1 VVPSETTGPDGP
13 DDAEADTDSDGPDGP
28 DEPEESD
35 ESDDRSDFY
44 RSIAR
49 SKHAQLT
56 FDGELRCTHCGQVFE
71 GANSPSPV
79 HGHLPHCRHYD
90 AEQSRF
96 EFGGNS
102 ETPSDP
108 DSDDAAD
115 GEDGTTGTAEPT
127 GIPETTATADTSTAD
142 SDLGKGTGSG
152 TPNGR
157 LQGLRYVAV
166 RICQAVKPGS
176 GPAVADGEDMDGT
189 GSTRPSVRS
198 SAGLPDVIGRLQQY
212 WNDRNERLAFA
223 VGVVMVGI
231 AACGGASFEFVIGLA
246 VVAFGIEG
254 VRDIE
259 GARERLNQTGLFG
272 LSPREQKGLIRTKPY
287 QFIAGAAIGFVV
299 TDLDLLTYV
308 GLDTCRLLSAIGPL
322 A

>member
-1 VVPSETTGPDGP
+1 VAPSETTGPDGP
-13 DDAEADTDSDGPDGP
+13 DDAEADTDSDGPDEP

-35 ESDDRSDFY
+35 DSDDRSDFY

-49 SKHAQLT
+49 SQHATLT
-56 FDGELRCTHCGQVFE
+56 FEEHPQCAYCGREFPD
-71 GANSPSPV
+71 ARSPSPV

-90 AEQSRF
+90 AEQSPF
-96 EFGGNS
+96 EFGRRS
-102 ETPSDP
+102 ETPSEP
-108 DSDDAAD
+108 DYDDAVDD
-115 GEDGTTGTAEPT
+115 GDRDTGTAEPT
-127 GIPETTATADTSTAD
+127 GTADTSTAD
-142 SDLGKGTGSG
+142 SDPGTGTGSG

-166 RICQAVKPGS
+166 RVCQAVKPG
-176 GPAVADGEDMDGT
+176 GEAAVADGEDTDGT

-212 WNDRNERLAFA
+212 WDDRNERLAFA

-287 QFIAGAAIGFVV
+287 QFIAGATIGFAV
-299 TDLDLLTYV
+299 TEFDLLSYV
-308 GLDTCRLLSAIGPL
+308 GLNACRLLSAIGPL